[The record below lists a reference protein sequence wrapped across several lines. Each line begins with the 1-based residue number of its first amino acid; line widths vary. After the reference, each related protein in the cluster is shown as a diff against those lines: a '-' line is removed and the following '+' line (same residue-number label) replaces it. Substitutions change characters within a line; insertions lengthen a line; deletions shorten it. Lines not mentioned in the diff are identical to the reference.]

1 MVKRR
6 VIQVLAIKTCAYGQA
21 MHTLALFIRE
31 GFLMMDLQMF
41 FVIIDLDPFERKVQV
56 PAGQVLVCFFHIL
69 LNLH

>member
-6 VIQVLAIKTCAYGQA
+6 VIQVLVIKTCAYGQA

-31 GFLMMDLQMF
+31 GFLMMDLQYVF
-41 FVIIDLDPFERKVQV
+41 CIIIDLDPFERKVQV
-56 PAGQVLVCFFHIL
+56 PAGQVCFFHIL